1 MTLRII
7 LFPSKISYNLRTG
20 LAEGDF
26 KLGWIQK
33 NKHGVGVVNMEK
45 MQQAVNGARPG
56 HYIMLRNA
64 IHGSLEASGVTV
76 RRSNATK
83 DAQRRKKHH

>member
-1 MTLRII
+1 MNSNFFVEDEKPCISRKILCPKMTLQII

-45 MQQAVNGARPG
+45 M
-56 HYIMLRNA
+56 
-64 IHGSLEASGVTV
+64 
-76 RRSNATK
+76 
-83 DAQRRKKHH
+83 